1 MEFKNPFYQSLLETH
16 SKFSDNAANNTHVCV
31 ETRGKR
37 ACTQLVSEWYLII
50 LHLAYTTAIALSMVY
65 FLNGTSFGYEGSDHH
80 YALATWRCVFILLE
94 KNGPSLAE
102 TSSIVSLHLPTIKM
116 FYTPTAHS
124 GHAWTRAMAIVILCL
139 DWPAQFSNPIASGSV
154 SWIPSRAY
162 RSQNASISLN
172 VREKLVKESAGRS
185 VVASTFLGTWTHEF
199 LVPLAQRILTHL
211 NSYPNGTIVKNA
223 TVPMFDI
230 RELEWVTDKM
240 SLPIELEK
248 AVTVSLSGYLN
259 FSRERG
265 PLEQVTLGTAALLK
279 DTPWI
284 PPAENTLP
292 PAQTFSRT
300 KFAAIYV
307 SRNDNHGL
315 NDKYDCRNGKSS
327 FYPLPSGIK
336 LYNIPWNNNQ
346 SDCIAVAKLSI
357 TAGTTQCF
365 QGDPNIHSESTCIL
379 SSGAIF
385 IENTEAASDV
395 LVEEVFSAMPEVQ
408 AFRSCPWFI

>member
-1 MEFKNPFYQSLLETH
+1 
-16 SKFSDNAANNTHVCV
+16 
-31 ETRGKR
+31 
-37 ACTQLVSEWYLII
+37 
-50 LHLAYTTAIALSMVY
+50 
-65 FLNGTSFGYEGSDHH
+65 
-80 YALATWRCVFILLE
+80 
-94 KNGPSLAE
+94 
-102 TSSIVSLHLPTIKM
+102 M